1 MGIANSW
8 HWPSRSRGRRSRFL
22 LLAIATYICSS
33 VVFCAVLSCP
43 ILLWA
48 QAPGSPG
55 EDVNTSSTDTIQ
67 PQYSNVN
74 PTRTT
79 ESHTHSGN
87 RTQDNRSV
95 QRLGT
100 DGQFEPYQDVETTT
114 VQVNATTVRTTTRTF
129 GRDSDGAKTLVQV
142 TEEEARTAP
151 GGGSNVVRTTSNPD
165 PNGNLQMVQREIE
178 ETKKIG
184 KDVEETRKT
193 VMLPGPDGALAPA
206 MMV

>member
-1 MGIANSW
+1 MGTASSW
-8 HWPSRSRGRRSRFL
+8 HWPSRSRGRRPRPL

-33 VVFCAVLSCP
+33 LVIFSILLCP
-43 ILLWA
+43 ILLWG

-55 EDVNTSSTDTIQ
+55 EGVNTSSTDTIQ

-100 DGQFEPYQDVETTT
+100 D
-114 VQVNATTVRTTTRTF
+114 
-129 GRDSDGAKTLVQV
+129 
-142 TEEEARTAP
+142 
-151 GGGSNVVRTTSNPD
+151 
-165 PNGNLQMVQREIE
+165 
-178 ETKKIG
+178 
-184 KDVEETRKT
+184 
-193 VMLPGPDGALAPA
+193 
-206 MMV
+206 